1 MYTDI
6 DWFDWIGRTMI
17 GRKRQREEV
26 TRTKFKKRK
35 FELDTCPNSTRINFR
50 LKILPK
56 PRISKNQI
64 KNENHKTARKKK
76 KRILYRKI
84 DSQEQKKEEKPATA
98 KLSLKRNRDG
108 TFKTGGN
115 RKEELL
121 KERQKLQEK
130 LVSLQETMKETR
142 KQFAEEIQ
150 KIKKEISTS
159 TADFG
164 TAKALEEEYS
174 KLKNNP
180 EG

>member
-1 MYTDI
+1 MKI
-6 DWFDWIGRTMI
+6 
-17 GRKRQREEV
+17 
-26 TRTKFKKRK
+26 TKLQGKRK
-35 FELDTCPNSTRINFR
+35 KEFSTEK
-50 LKILPK
+50 LTH
-56 PRISKNQI
+56 KN
-64 KNENHKTARKKK
+64 K
-76 KRILYRKI
+76 
-84 DSQEQKKEEKPATA
+84 KKEEKPATA